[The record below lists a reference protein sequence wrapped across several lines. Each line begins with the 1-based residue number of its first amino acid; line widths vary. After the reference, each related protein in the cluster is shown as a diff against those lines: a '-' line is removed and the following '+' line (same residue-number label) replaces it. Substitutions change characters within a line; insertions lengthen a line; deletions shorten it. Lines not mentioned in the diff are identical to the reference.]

1 MRPPLVPSDVAPPA
15 APSTDRDAAFERDVL
30 RCLPDVA
37 RFARALTHDPA
48 DADDLV
54 QETFLQA
61 YRGYHTFRR
70 GHDARRWLFT
80 ICRHVHTRQR
90 TRDARLVESE
100 DGSDAEFETLLTVRG
115 HAAARR
121 AGEDTL
127 FERLDLGPAID
138 SALADLPEP
147 FRLAVVLVD
156 MEGQSYEEAA
166 AVQGVPVGT
175 IRSRLFRARRL
186 LQERLLDFA
195 RDAGY
200 ASTHPKPLGG
210 AVAAPSWPAVPIR
223 PRRGVPA
230 QLGGTDPHVEA
241 HPGTPSGTPSGGPTG
256 ASHVVSPERPHA
268 ALPMTRPS
276 VEDPIP

>member
-1 MRPPLVPSDVAPPA
+1 MRSPSGPSDAFDAAPAA
-15 APSTDRDAAFERDVL
+15 APSPDRDAAFERDVL

-37 RFARALTHDPA
+37 RFARGLTHDPA

-61 YRGYHTFRR
+61 YRGYHTFRP

-80 ICRHVHTRQR
+80 ICRHAHTRQR

-100 DGSDAEFETLLTVRG
+100 DGSDAEFETLLAVRG

-127 FERLDLGPAID
+127 FERLDLRPAID
-138 SALADLPEP
+138 AALAVLPDT
-147 FRLAVVLVD
+147 FRQAVVLVD

-166 AVQGVPVGT
+166 VVQGVPVGT

-186 LQERLLDFA
+186 LQERLLEFGRDRGYA
-195 RDAGY
+195 AAHAKPTPRDATA
-200 ASTHPKPLGG
+200 ASLERPDDHARPVVRQGPHRRAHPALP
-210 AVAAPSWPAVPIR
+210 APPPAV
-223 PRRGVPA
+223 
-230 QLGGTDPHVEA
+230 
-241 HPGTPSGTPSGGPTG
+241 
-256 ASHVVSPERPHA
+256 
-268 ALPMTRPS
+268 
-276 VEDPIP
+276 EDSMP

>member
-1 MRPPLVPSDVAPPA
+1 MRPPPGPSDATPA

-37 RFARALTHDPA
+37 RFARALTHDPV

-61 YRGYHTFRR
+61 YRGYHTFRP

-80 ICRHVHTRQR
+80 ICRHAHTRQR

-100 DGSDAEFETLLTVRG
+100 DGSDAEFETLLAVRG
-115 HAAARR
+115 HEAARR
-121 AGEDTL
+121 VGEDAL

-138 SALADLPEP
+138 SALADLPTA

-156 MEGQSYEEAA
+156 MEGQSYGEAA

-200 ASTHPKPLGG
+200 
-210 AVAAPSWPAVPIR
+210 VAAHARQRTGAPPAPSSGVPVR
-223 PRRGVPA
+223 PRRAGPDRRD
-230 QLGGTDPHVEA
+230 GTDPQVDA
-241 HPGTPSGTPSGGPTG
+241 HPGTRSSEPPA
-256 ASHVVSPERPHA
+256 ASHERSHVP
-268 ALPMTRPS
+268 LPTSTPS
-276 VEDPIP
+276 VEDPIA